1 MREKLRKTE
10 RGGRTR
16 ERNEGEG
23 KGGRERDAGHYI
35 SFYWPDESNVE
46 LIRGH

>member
-1 MREKLRKTE
+1 MREKLRKS
-10 RGGRTR
+10 
-16 ERNEGEG
+16 EGEG
-23 KGGRERDAGHYI
+23 GRRRVRERDAGHYI

>member
-1 MREKLRKTE
+1 MREKLRKE
-10 RGGRTR
+10 LKGGGGAR

-23 KGGRERDAGHYI
+23 KRDAGHYI

>member
-1 MREKLRKTE
+1 MREKE
-10 RGGRTR
+10 R
-16 ERNEGEG
+16 EGEG
-23 KGGRERDAGHYI
+23 DAGHYI